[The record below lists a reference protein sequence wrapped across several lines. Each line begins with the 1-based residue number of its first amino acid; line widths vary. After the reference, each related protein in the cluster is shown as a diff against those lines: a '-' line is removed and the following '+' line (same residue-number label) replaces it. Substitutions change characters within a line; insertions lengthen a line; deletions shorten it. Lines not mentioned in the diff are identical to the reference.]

1 MRAMSKILLVFLL
14 ISYGPPLAD
23 AMDIKKRFNQS
34 EIDDAYGQIDGI
46 WTGTY
51 NFVHSTT
58 KLPETNIKSLDVKMI
73 IKGKKLLF
81 NIREVGGDWRGI
93 SDHLK
98 ILVNNLVVTIHA
110 VNPHKGWL
118 ETIDIVIHRETKNSA
133 KLYLQRSV
141 NNWAVE
147 VEGIDRIY
155 SLMAIGNLVR
165 QYSPAN

>member
-34 EIDDAYGQIDGI
+34 EIDDAYGQIDGL

-81 NIREVGGDWRGI
+81 NIRKLERRIIPSNTLEKRFYGSLAG
-93 SDHLK
+93 LEE
-98 ILVNNLVVTIHA
+98 HA
-110 VNPHKGWL
+110 WEHWSITL
-118 ETIDIVIHRETKNSA
+118 
-133 KLYLQRSV
+133 
-141 NNWAVE
+141 
-147 VEGIDRIY
+147 
-155 SLMAIGNLVR
+155 
-165 QYSPAN
+165 